1 MKKQNSFYPKEGQVD
16 QKWYQIDA
24 TDQVLGR
31 LATQVATII
40 RGKNKPTFTPSVDTG
55 DFVVIVN
62 ADKIKLTGNKL
73 RDKKYY
79 RHSNYPGGLKVKS
92 AQQILDT
99 HPERLLLFAIRGM
112 LPHNRLSRK
121 LITKVKIYAG
131 TEHPHTAQQPIVLTS
146 NS

>member
-131 TEHPHTAQQPIVLTS
+131 TEHPHTAQQPIVLAS